1 MKPATISE
9 IKKALTSLSKDEIA
23 ELCLR
28 LAKYRKENK
37 ELLTYLIYEADDQA
51 LFMKHVKEEIDEQF
65 SQMNQTSFY
74 LAKKT
79 IRKVLRSTGKY
90 IKFSGSKQ
98 TEVELLLYFC
108 RKLKDSG
115 LPWQEHK
122 ITGNIFERQVVKI
135 ENAIKNLHEDLQFD
149 YGQELEKLLAD

>member
-1 MKPATISE
+1 MNPASISE
-9 IKKALTSLSKDEIA
+9 IKKALSNLSKDEIA
-23 ELCLR
+23 ELCMR

-37 ELLTYLIYEADDQA
+37 ELLTYLIYEADDQS
-51 LFMKHVKEEIDEQF
+51 LFIKHVKEEIDEQF
-65 SQMNQTSFY
+65 SQMNQSSFY

-79 IRKVLRSTGKY
+79 IRKVLRSTVKH

-115 LPWQEHK
+115 LSWQEHK
-122 ITGNIFERQVVKI
+122 ITSNIFERQVAKI
-135 ENAIKNLHEDLQFD
+135 EKAIQSLHEDLQYD
-149 YGQELEKLLAD
+149 YGQEVEKLLED

>member
-1 MKPATISE
+1 MNPATISE
-9 IKKALTSLSKDEIA
+9 IKKALSQLNKDEIA

-28 LAKYRKENK
+28 LARYRKENK
-37 ELLTYLIYEADDQA
+37 ELLTYLIFEADDQA
-51 LFMKHVKEEIDEQF
+51 LFIKHVKEEIDEQF

-108 RKLKDSG
+108 KKLKESG

-122 ITGNIFERQVVKI
+122 ITFNIFERQVAKI
-135 ENAIKNLHEDLQFD
+135 ESAIKNLHEDLQFD
-149 YGQELEKLLAD
+149 YGQELEKLLAE